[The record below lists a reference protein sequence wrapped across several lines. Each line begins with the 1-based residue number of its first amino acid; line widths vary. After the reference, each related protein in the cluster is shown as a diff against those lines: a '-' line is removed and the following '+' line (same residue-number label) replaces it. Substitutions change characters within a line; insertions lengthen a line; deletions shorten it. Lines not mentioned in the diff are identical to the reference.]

1 MSRSPLFWVAS
12 AAVALVVALGAA
24 LLTTRPPASPSG
36 AASDRP
42 LMNPEPY
49 ESMRIIPF
57 SMIDQNGNTATQ
69 DMLEGPWTV
78 MSFMFT
84 HCVLACPQLQGNMY
98 RLAESNTLRDAP
110 VRFVSVSMDP
120 VNDTVERLNAY
131 AADMGVDYDRW
142 KLLRAD
148 PVLIRNFMMEL
159 GFIPPR
165 EDGNEENLITLPDG
179 STMGNILHPNSFLV
193 IDPQGRVVGRY
204 RGDDPEEVAQL
215 AIDLRRA
222 IGN

>member
-1 MSRSPLFWVAS
+1 MSKSPFFWIAS
-12 AAVALVVALGAA
+12 ATIALVVALGAA
-24 LLTTRPPASPSG
+24 LLTTRPPASPSPS
-36 AASDRP
+36 ASDRP
-42 LMNPEPY
+42 LLNPAAY
-49 ESMRIIPF
+49 DTMRIIPF
-57 SMIDQNGNTATQ
+57 QMVDQNGNTATR
-69 DMLEGPWTV
+69 DMLEGNWTV

-120 VNDTVERLNAY
+120 VNDTVDRLNTY

-142 KLLRAD
+142 KLLRGD
-148 PVLIRNFMMEL
+148 QVLIQNFMMAL

-165 EDGNEENLITLPDG
+165 EDGNADNLITLPDG

-193 IDPQGRVVGRY
+193 INPQGEVVGRY
-204 RGDDPEEVAQL
+204 RGDNPDEVAQL